1 MYKLVI
7 DPVKLALVLL
17 IPSALRLPRSKAA
30 LFSEKGISTE
40 ELKFGFKESYYMV
53 KKLLGYIKPE
63 MLIAELKGKAKY
75 YQINLNVLDS
85 ILLQQEME
93 SSDSELV

>member
-1 MYKLVI
+1 
-7 DPVKLALVLL
+7 
-17 IPSALRLPRSKAA
+17 
-30 LFSEKGISTE
+30 
-40 ELKFGFKESYYMV
+40 MV